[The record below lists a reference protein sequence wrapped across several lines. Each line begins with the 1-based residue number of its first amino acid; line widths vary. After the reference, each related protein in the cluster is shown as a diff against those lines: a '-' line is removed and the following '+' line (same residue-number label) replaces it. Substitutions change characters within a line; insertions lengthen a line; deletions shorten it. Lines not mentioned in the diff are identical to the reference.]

1 MSFSSLNENET
12 DMQFTESDNL
22 NTMINTKLQKTKEN
36 LASIDNNGLSN
47 NDLEFN
53 HENDQI
59 DDK

>member
-22 NTMINTKLQKTKEN
+22 NTMVNTKLQKTKEN

>member
-22 NTMINTKLQKTKEN
+22 NTMINTKLQKTKDN
-36 LASIDNNGLSN
+36 DSIDKNGLSN
-47 NDLEFN
+47 NNLDN
-53 HENDQI
+53 DYHENDQI

>member
-1 MSFSSLNENET
+1 
-12 DMQFTESDNL
+12 MQFTESDNL
-22 NTMINTKLQKTKEN
+22 NTMINTKLQKTKDN
-36 LASIDNNGLSN
+36 LASIEGDGLSN

>member
-22 NTMINTKLQKTKEN
+22 NTMINTKLQKTKDN
-36 LASIDNNGLSN
+36 LASIEGDGLSN

>member
-1 MSFSSLNENET
+1 VSFSSLNENET